1 MPGLAPN
8 RRAHRLC
15 EIDEAGR
22 QPRRVG
28 GLGPRSSVDEAD
40 ETRPMSLQGKTA
52 VVTGGGRGI
61 GRAIALGLA
70 AEGASVAVLSRTEL
84 EAVVAEA
91 KEAGGDGIAIPVDA
105 MDGPALKRAVAEA
118 HPGGSLD
125 ILVNNVGGL
134 LGTPADLGA
143 LDHDDDLWER
153 NIALNLNS
161 AYYATRAAL
170 PLMVA
175 GGYGRVIT
183 IGSGYATHGGGTIS
197 YSAAKHGLVGLTHAL
212 AYQVPAGITVN
223 CLCPGWTNTEVLS
236 WSGPDGPAQAAAKA
250 KVHTV
255 QGRVIEPEELVPM
268 AVLLASPAGA
278 AITGQVIS
286 IDGGYKV

>member
-1 MPGLAPN
+1 MNLK
-8 RRAHRLC
+8 
-15 EIDEAGR
+15 GR
-22 QPRRVG
+22 
-28 GLGPRSSVDEAD
+28 
-40 ETRPMSLQGKTA
+40 KA

-70 AEGASVAVLSRTEL
+70 AEGATVAVLSRTEAEL
-84 EAVVAEA
+84 EAVAAEA
-91 KEAGGDGIAIPVDA
+91 KELGGDGIAVPVDA

-118 HPGGSLD
+118 HPGGTLD
-125 ILVNNVGGL
+125 ILVNNAGGL
-134 LGTPADLGA
+134 IGDPVGLSPLE
-143 LDHDDDLWER
+143 HDDELFEQ
-153 NIALNLNS
+153 NIALNLTS
-161 AYYATRAAL
+161 HYYATRAAL

-183 IGSGYATHGGGTIS
+183 IGSGYATRGGGTIS

-212 AYQVPAGITVN
+212 AYQVPPAITVN
-223 CLCPGWTNTEVLS
+223 CLCPGWTNTEVLR

-250 KVHTV
+250 AVHTV

-278 AITGQVIS
+278 AITGQVINV
-286 IDGGYKV
+286 DGGFKV